1 MSVSNG
7 AAEAAADGKVLVWDA
22 PVRVFHWLMALCFAG
37 AYLTSEQDGLRLL
50 HVTLGYS
57 MVGLVV
63 FRLLWGVVGTRH
75 ARFTD
80 FVRGPGKALA
90 YLRGLAQ
97 RKPAH
102 YVGHNPA
109 GALAIVAM
117 LGLTLAIGA
126 TGWTLYQDLGGDV
139 LEETH
144 ELLANLM
151 VALVALHVAAVVVSS
166 RLHRENL
173 AAAMVTGRKRG
184 TAAEAIRSAWRPL
197 AVVLLAAVLGFGAL
211 QWTYAPAGIPA
222 LSGKGEHAAG
232 QIRQHERDDD

>member
-7 AAEAAADGKVLVWDA
+7 AAAPAADGKVLVWDA
-22 PVRVFHWLMALCFAG
+22 PVRVFHWLMVLCFAG
-37 AYLTSEQDGLRLL
+37 AYLTAEQDGLRLL

-57 MVGLVV
+57 MAGLVA

-80 FVRGPGKALA
+80 FVRGPGKVAD

-97 RKPAH
+97 GKPAH

-109 GALAIVAM
+109 GALAIVGM
-117 LGLTLAIGA
+117 LGLTLTIVA
-126 TGWTLYQDLGGDV
+126 TGWTLYQDLGGHM
-139 LEETH
+139 LKETH

-151 VALVALHVAAVVVSS
+151 VGLVALHVAAVVVSS
-166 RLHRENL
+166 RLHGENL
-173 AAAMVTGRKRG
+173 AAAMITGRKRG
-184 TAAEAIRSAWRPL
+184 TPAEAIRSAWRPL

-211 QWTYAPAGIPA
+211 QWHYAPAGIAA
-222 LSGKGEHAAG
+222 LSGAGEHAAG
-232 QIRQHERDDD
+232 QAGHHESDDD